1 MFRNIMKMMSKLKET
16 QQKIEET
23 KNHLDFVIFD
33 EKCMD
38 LFK

>member
-1 MFRNIMKMMSKLKET
+1 MFGDIMKMMSKLKET

-23 KNHLDFVIFD
+23 KKHLDFVIFD

>member
-1 MFRNIMKMMSKLKET
+1 MFRNIMKMMGKLKET
-16 QQKIEET
+16 KKKVEET
-23 KNHLDFVIFD
+23 KKHLDFVIFD